1 VAKKVGAKYDNM
13 SPMYNEL
20 QAKTNLQGLVYNI
33 LRLYNFDGDILDL
46 ACGSGLFGRLLRV
59 HEKKRTIHLH
69 SPTQKPT
76 HVLVGV
82 DLSPLMAGQM
92 RKRTELRQSHHRSDA
107 THNPIHA
114 AHRPHRLNFLSPLP
128 ISAGPQSCP

>member
-59 HEKKRTIHLH
+59 HEKRGQFISTVQPK
-69 SPTQKPT
+69 SPPT
-76 HVLVGV
+76 
-82 DLSPLMAGQM
+82 
-92 RKRTELRQSHHRSDA
+92 
-107 THNPIHA
+107 
-114 AHRPHRLNFLSPLP
+114 F
-128 ISAGPQSCP
+128 